1 MAANAAAIAK
11 LNDEARRALGVG
23 CKLVVTPGIRA
34 LPDMVQSRI
43 RERVELFDD
52 FKEGNDPHGEHD
64 FGAFDQAGAGKVF
77 WKIDYYARGARTGP
91 DLHPLLPYLSEN
103 PASTASTVRVLTI
116 MLAEEY

>member
-1 MAANAAAIAK
+1 MSGAAAKTAVIAH
-11 LNDEARRALGVG
+11 LNDLARRAMGVG

-34 LPDMVQSRI
+34 LPDAVQSRI

-52 FKEGNDPHGEHD
+52 FKESNDPYGEHD

-77 WKIDYYARGARTGP
+77 WKIDYYGP
-91 DLHPLLPYLSEN
+91 DFMYLSEN
-103 PASTASTVRVLTI
+103 PASTAATRRVLTI